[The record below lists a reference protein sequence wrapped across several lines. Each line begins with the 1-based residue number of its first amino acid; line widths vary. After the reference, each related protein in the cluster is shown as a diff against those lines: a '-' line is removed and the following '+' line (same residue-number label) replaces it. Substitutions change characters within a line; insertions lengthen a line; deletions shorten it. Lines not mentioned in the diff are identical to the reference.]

1 MTIAAC
7 YLSSEGVVLGTDSTS
22 TVFVAGRGT
31 QSGSVHQYNFA
42 QKVFEF
48 GPRGSIVGVALWGLG
63 SLGRKSWRTLV
74 AETADEAYG
83 SKVATLEE
91 VASIVAK
98 SFWKEYEAAFGQ
110 HWLARARLLHA

>member
-1 MTIAAC
+1 
-7 YLSSEGVVLGTDSTS
+7 
-22 TVFVAGRGT
+22 
-31 QSGSVHQYNFA
+31 
-42 QKVFEF
+42 
-48 GPRGSIVGVALWGLG
+48 
-63 SLGRKSWRTLV
+63 V